1 MEVQFATR
9 EIAKRLGSDKTRRKT
24 FGDEIGHRVYRRLLE
39 LQAAPSLGAMKTL
52 PGRCH
57 ELTGDRKGQL
67 AVDVTK
73 NVRLVFEPA
82 DEPCPRLDDDGL
94 DWGGVK
100 SVRILEVVDYHD

>member
-1 MEVQFATR
+1 
-9 EIAKRLGSDKTRRKT
+9 
-24 FGDEIGHRVYRRLLE
+24 
-39 LQAAPSLGAMKTL
+39 MKTL

-82 DEPCPRLDDDGL
+82 DEPTPTREGGGL
-94 DWGGVK
+94 DWEGVK